1 MINLVFEDGKELKEK
16 EGKYLIGLLEG
27 TIYEADSFRELT
39 AVICGL
45 EYQDCECAETELHM
59 RVKAAKRIGLAT
71 MAAEELNMTDYDQL
85 EPDDEDNAEERFGES
100 IIIYDE
106 RIGKIPY
113 SYTDANV
120 DYDIHGT
127 PELIRVECDKTFI
140 YSLEKDRLIAVF
152 VKEEDGEYKRISAV
166 MNLDDEIEKELIPF
180 KAVAGR
186 EEGVPLH
193 KKLGE

>member
-1 MINLVFEDGKELKEK
+1 MINLVFKDGKELKEK
-16 EGKYLIGLLEG
+16 EGKYLVGLLNGE
-27 TIYEADSFRELT
+27 IFESDSFRELT
-39 AVICGL
+39 AVVCGL

-71 MAAEELNMTDYDQL
+71 MAAEELSMTDYNQL
-85 EPDDEDNAEERFGES
+85 EDDSEGEDVIRES

-120 DYDIHGT
+120 DYDIHGD

-152 VKEEDGEYKRISAV
+152 MRDEGGEYKRISAV
-166 MNLDDEIEKELIPF
+166 MDLNAEIEKELIPF
-180 KAVAGR
+180 KAAAEKEGR
-186 EEGVPLH
+186 VPLH

>member
-1 MINLVFEDGKELKEK
+1 MINLVFENGKEVKEK
-16 EGKYLIGLLEG
+16 EGKYLVGLTTGE
-27 TIYEADSFRELT
+27 IYEADSFRELV
-39 AVICGL
+39 AVVCGM

-71 MAAEELNMTDYDQL
+71 MTAEEMEAGELNLL
-85 EPDDEDNAEERFGES
+85 EDDDSGEDEIRES

-140 YSLEKDRLIAVF
+140 YSLEQDRLIAVF
-152 VKEEDGEYKRISAV
+152 VRGEDEEYKRLSEVI
-166 MNLDDEIEKELIPF
+166 DIDEEMEKELYPF
-180 KAVAGR
+180 KQITER
-186 EEGVPLH
+186 VPLH
-193 KKLGE
+193 KKLNE

>member
-1 MINLVFEDGKELKEK
+1 MINLVFDDGKELKEK
-16 EGKYLIGLLEG
+16 EGKYLIGLLDG
-27 TIYEADSFRELT
+27 TIHEADSFRELA
-39 AVICGL
+39 AVVCGL

-59 RVKAAKRIGLAT
+59 RVKTAKRIGLAT
-71 MAAEELNMTDYDQL
+71 MAAEEMNMTDYDQL
-85 EPDDEDNAEERFGES
+85 ETGDEDDGEENLKES

-140 YSLEKDRLIAVF
+140 YSLEKDRLVAVF
-152 VKEEDGEYKRISAV
+152 VRDEDGEYKRISAV

-180 KAVAGR
+180 KAAAES
-186 EEGVPLH
+186 EERVPLH
-193 KKLGE
+193 KKWGE

>member
-1 MINLVFEDGKELKEK
+1 MINLVFKDGKELKKK
-16 EGKYLIGLLEG
+16 EGKYIIGLLDGE
-27 TIYEADSFRELT
+27 IYEADNFRELT
-39 AVICGL
+39 AVVCGL

-71 MAAEELNMTDYDQL
+71 MTAEEMTNSSQN
-85 EPDDEDNAEERFGES
+85 DEDGDESGIRES

-120 DYDIHGT
+120 DYAIHGN

-140 YSLEKDRLIAVF
+140 YSLEKNRLIAVF
-152 VKEEDGEYKRISAV
+152 MRMDDGEYKRIPSV
-166 MNLDDEIEKELIPF
+166 LDIDTEIEKELEPF
-180 KAVAGR
+180 KR
-186 EEGVPLH
+186 ITERVPLH

>member
-1 MINLVFEDGKELKEK
+1 MINLVFKDGKETKKK
-16 EGKYLIGLLEG
+16 EGKYLIGLLNGE
-27 TIYEADSFRELT
+27 IYEADSFRELT
-39 AVICGL
+39 AVVCGL

-71 MAAEELNMTDYDQL
+71 MTAEEMDMTDFSQL
-85 EPDDEDNAEERFGES
+85 ENENEGEIRES

-120 DYDIHGT
+120 DYDIHGN

-152 VKEEDGEYKRISAV
+152 VRDDAGEYKRISAV
-166 MNLDDEIEKELIPF
+166 LDLDDEVEKELVPF
-180 KAVAGR
+180 KEAAEKQGR
-186 EEGVPLH
+186 VPLH

>member
-1 MINLVFEDGKELKEK
+1 MINLVFENGKEVKEK
-16 EGKYLIGLLEG
+16 EGKYLIGLTTGE
-27 TIYEADSFRELT
+27 IYEADSFRELV
-39 AVICGL
+39 AIVCGS

-71 MAAEELNMTDYDQL
+71 MTAEEMELSDDLLL
-85 EPDDEDNAEERFGES
+85 EDEDEEELIRES

-113 SYTDANV
+113 SYTAANV
-120 DYDIHGT
+120 DYDIHGN

-140 YSLEKDRLIAVF
+140 YTLEKDRLIAVF
-152 VKEEDGEYKRISAV
+152 VRDATGEYKRISAV
-166 MNLDDEIEKELIPF
+166 MDLDEEIEKELAQYKKITE
-180 KAVAGR
+180 R
-186 EEGVPLH
+186 VPLH

>member
-1 MINLVFEDGKELKEK
+1 MINLLYENGKEIKEK
-16 EGKYLIGLLEG
+16 EGNYLIGLLNGEF
-27 TIYEADSFRELT
+27 YEADSFRELT
-39 AVICGL
+39 AVVCGL

-71 MAAEELNMTDYDQL
+71 MTAEEMNMTDFDQL
-85 EPDDEDNAEERFGES
+85 ESENEEETEIKEG

-127 PELIRVECDKTFI
+127 PELIRVENDKTFI
-140 YSLEKDRLIAVF
+140 YTLEKDRLIAVF
-152 VKEEDGEYKRISAV
+152 VKNGDEYNRISTA
-166 MNLDDEIEKELIPF
+166 LDLNEEIEKELEPF
-180 KAVAGR
+180 KKMIER
-186 EEGVPLH
+186 VPLH
-193 KKLGE
+193 KKLGES

>member
-1 MINLVFEDGKELKEK
+1 MINLVFKDGKELKEK
-16 EGKYLIGLLEG
+16 EGKYLVGLLNGE
-27 TIYEADSFRELT
+27 IYEADSFRELT
-39 AVICGL
+39 AVVCGL

-59 RVKAAKRIGLAT
+59 RVKTAQKIGLAT
-71 MAAEELNMTDYDQL
+71 LAAEDLNMTDYDQL
-85 EPDDEDNAEERFGES
+85 ENDNEGEDEIRES

-120 DYDIHGT
+120 DYNIHGS

-152 VKEEDGEYKRISAV
+152 MRDEDGKYKRISAV
-166 MNLDDEIEKELIPF
+166 LSLDVEIEKELEPF
-180 KAVAGR
+180 KKITER
-186 EEGVPLH
+186 VPLH

>member
-1 MINLVFEDGKELKEK
+1 MINLVFKDGKELKEK
-16 EGKYLIGLLEG
+16 EGKYLIGLLNGE
-27 TIYEADSFRELT
+27 IFEADSFRELT
-39 AVICGL
+39 AVVCGL

-71 MAAEELNMTDYDQL
+71 MAAEELDMTDYDQL
-85 EPDDEDNAEERFGES
+85 EDDSEGEARIRES

-120 DYDIHGT
+120 DYDIHGN

-140 YSLEKDRLIAVF
+140 YSLEKDSLIAVF
-152 VKEEDGEYKRISAV
+152 MRDEDGEYKRISTV
-166 MNLDDEIEKELIPF
+166 LDLNAEIEKELIPF
-180 KAVAGR
+180 KAAAEKEGR
-186 EEGVPLH
+186 VPLH

>member
-1 MINLVFEDGKELKEK
+1 MINLVYAEGKEIKEK
-16 EGKYLIGLLEG
+16 KGKYLIGLTTGE
-27 TIYEADSFRELT
+27 IYEADSFRELV
-39 AVICGL
+39 AVVCGP
-45 EYQDCECAETELHM
+45 EYQDCECAETEMHM

-71 MAAEELNMTDYDQL
+71 MTAEEMEL
-85 EPDDEDNAEERFGES
+85 EDDRSLDEDDDTEIRES

-120 DYDIHGT
+120 DYDIHGN

-140 YSLEKDRLIAVF
+140 YTLEKDRLVAVF
-152 VKEEDGEYKRISAV
+152 VRNAAGEYQRISAV
-166 MNLDDEIEKELIPF
+166 LDLDEEIEKELLPF
-180 KAVAGR
+180 KEAAEKQGR
-186 EEGVPLH
+186 VLLH

>member
-1 MINLVFEDGKELKEK
+1 MINLVFKDGKEVKKK
-16 EGKYLIGLLEG
+16 EGKYLIGLTTGE
-27 TIYEADSFRELT
+27 IYEADSFRELT
-39 AVICGL
+39 AVVCGL

-71 MAAEELNMTDYDQL
+71 MTAEEMNIMDFSQL
-85 EPDDEDNAEERFGES
+85 EDEDEDEGEIQES

-113 SYTDANV
+113 SYTGNV
-120 DYDIHGT
+120 DYDIHGN

-152 VKEEDGEYKRISAV
+152 VRDNDGEYKRISAV
-166 MNLDDEIEKELIPF
+166 LDLDAEIEKELIPF
-180 KAVAGR
+180 KAAAEKEGR
-186 EEGVPLH
+186 VPLH

>member
-1 MINLVFEDGKELKEK
+1 MISLVFKDGKELKEK
-16 EGKYLIGLLEG
+16 EGQYLIGLTTGE
-27 TIYEADSFRELT
+27 IFEADSFRELV
-39 AVICGL
+39 AVVCGL

-71 MAAEELNMTDYDQL
+71 MTAEEMNISDFSQL
-85 EPDDEDNAEERFGES
+85 EDEDEGEIKES

-113 SYTDANV
+113 SYTGDV
-120 DYDIHGT
+120 DYDIHGD

-152 VKEEDGEYKRISAV
+152 VKDDNGEYKRISAV
-166 MNLDDEIEKELIPF
+166 LNLDAEIEKELIPF
-180 KAVAGR
+180 KEAAKREGR
-186 EEGVPLH
+186 VPLH

>member
-1 MINLVFEDGKELKEK
+1 MINLVFKDGKELKEK
-16 EGKYLIGLLEG
+16 EGKYVIGLLNGE
-27 TIYEADSFRELT
+27 IYEADSFRELT
-39 AVICGL
+39 AVVCGL

-59 RVKAAKRIGLAT
+59 RVKTAKRIGLAT
-71 MAAEELNMTDYDQL
+71 MTAEELNVTDFDQI
-85 EPDDEDNAEERFGES
+85 DDESEDEDEIREN

-140 YSLEKDRLIAVF
+140 YSLEQDRLIAVF
-152 VKEEDGEYKRISAV
+152 VKQDGRDYKRISSV
-166 MNLDDEIEKELIPF
+166 LNLDEEIEKELEPF
-180 KAVAGR
+180 KKITER
-186 EEGVPLH
+186 VPLH

>member
-1 MINLVFEDGKELKEK
+1 MINLIFENGKEIKKK
-16 EGKYLIGLLEG
+16 EGKYAIGLTSGEM
-27 TIYEADSFRELT
+27 YETDSFRELV
-39 AVICGL
+39 AVVCGL

-59 RVKAAKRIGLAT
+59 RINTAKKLGLFFMT
-71 MAAEELNMTDYDQL
+71 AEEFDMGTLDALL
-85 EPDDEDNAEERFGES
+85 EEEDDDDEIQEN
-100 IIIYDE
+100 IIVYDE

-140 YSLEKDRLIAVF
+140 YTLEKARMIAVF
-152 VKEEDGEYKRISAV
+152 VRLEDGEYRRISLV
-166 MNLDDEIEKELIPF
+166 VDLDEEIEKELEPF
-180 KAVAGR
+180 KKITDR
-186 EEGVPLH
+186 VPLH

>member
-1 MINLVFEDGKELKEK
+1 MINLVFKDGKEIKDK
-16 EGKYLIGLLEG
+16 EGKYLIGLIDG
-27 TIYEADSFRELT
+27 SICEADSFRELT
-39 AVICGL
+39 AVVCGL

-59 RVKAAKRIGLAT
+59 RVKAAKKIGLAT
-71 MAAEELNMTDYDQL
+71 MTAEELNTISADRPENDTEEL
-85 EPDDEDNAEERFGES
+85 AENREN

-120 DYDIHGT
+120 DYDIHGN
-127 PELIRVECDKTFI
+127 PELIRVESDKTFI

-152 VKEEDGEYKRISAV
+152 VRDDEGDYKRISEIFD
-166 MNLDDEIEKELIPF
+166 LDEEIEKELEPF
-180 KAVAGR
+180 KKIADR
-186 EEGVPLH
+186 VPLH